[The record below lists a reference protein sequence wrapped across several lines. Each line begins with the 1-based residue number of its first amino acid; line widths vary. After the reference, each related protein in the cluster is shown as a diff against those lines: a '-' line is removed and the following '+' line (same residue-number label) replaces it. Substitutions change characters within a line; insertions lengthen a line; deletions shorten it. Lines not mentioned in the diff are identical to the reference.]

1 MRARCQA
8 LEFVEGCKISM
19 FVFPSVNKLVDD
31 VSDCALFFLVLLC
44 WEAFNQLHKN
54 TCFPNNHKDCNLS
67 NYEC

>member
-31 VSDCALFFLVLLC
+31 VSDCALFFFGTSVLGG
-44 WEAFNQLHKN
+44 FQSTTQKHM
-54 TCFPNNHKDCNLS
+54 FS
-67 NYEC
+67 Q